1 MVALYSIAL
10 QVKSALVTMLEHLK
24 LALHL
29 LNVSKVERTC
39 VPSLIIVAYAAHLNK
54 H

>member
-10 QVKSALVTMLEHLK
+10 HVKSGLVTLLEHLK
-24 LALHL
+24 SALHL
-29 LNVSKVERTC
+29 LNASVAERAR
-39 VPSLIIVAYAAHLNK
+39 VPSLIIAASAAHLDK

>member
-10 QVKSALVTMLEHLK
+10 HVKSALVTLLDHLK
-24 LALHL
+24 SALHL
-29 LNVSKVERTC
+29 LNTSVAERAR
-39 VPSLIIVAYAAHLNK
+39 VPSLIIVIYASHLDK